1 MSESKK
7 AQEIFDVVMEMSL
20 KDTLSLCYRSFE
32 YPGMDKKRIDTLLF
46 ILESKLKA
54 HRLNIEL
61 NLKEL
66 K

>member
-1 MSESKK
+1 
-7 AQEIFDVVMEMSL
+7 MEMSL

-61 NLKEL
+61 NLKDL
-66 K
+66 